1 MLAMD
6 VNDDAHCLYVR
17 GVFTSFASMLA
28 PTMVACEFRSLHP
41 LPNHSQTSFES
52 SIRAPGAPCING
64 STGITRHKKRN
75 DPCGLNPRLPICAL
89 ASK

>member
-6 VNDDAHCLYVR
+6 VNDDACCLHVR

-28 PTMVACEFRSLHP
+28 PTGVLCVCPP
-41 LPNHSQTSFES
+41 LPKPPQTSFES

-64 STGITRHKKRN
+64 STGIVRHKKRN